1 MFEDDDSDGDSPSK
15 RPRSDTPLPTDLEIY
30 MLIQICNEK
39 LSEQHFSIHGRKI
52 AMSFLRR
59 VLLGRMLASLR
70 NSLRLLRQLNLSS
83 SDDDDDDSDAE
94 DAAADDDEDEEDD
107 VQVVIDMD
115 YDHVDFDA
123 DLSRDDVRSSA
134 EEHDKNDAN
143 AAASDS
149 RDCDIA
155 QLPPAVTMKQ
165 QFNQDLPFELFNDD
179 NPLAEIDTT
188 DYVGNSQY
196 SEDDL
201 DEFIKKS
208 LFF

>member
-1 MFEDDDSDGDSPSK
+1 
-15 RPRSDTPLPTDLEIY
+15 
-30 MLIQICNEK
+30 
-39 LSEQHFSIHGRKI
+39 
-52 AMSFLRR
+52 
-59 VLLGRMLASLR
+59 
-70 NSLRLLRQLNLSS
+70 
-83 SDDDDDDSDAE
+83 
-94 DAAADDDEDEEDD
+94 
-107 VQVVIDMD
+107 MD

-143 AAASDS
+143 AAASDN